1 MSEPE
6 PRRTLF
12 MPPNGRPANRRRGA
26 SGKVT
31 SVLVTRDRH
40 RLRSRLHID
49 GLRPRRGYEAL
60 ALDPFDGLVPADTAR
75 LGEERR
81 TEHDTVQEHRRE
93 EPIDVLR
100 DDVRTMIEQRP
111 RTSRALER
119 KAAAHRSA

>member
-31 SVLVTRDRH
+31 SVLVTRDWH
-40 RLRSRLHID
+40 R
-49 GLRPRRGYEAL
+49 LRPRRGCEAL
-60 ALDPFDGLVPADTAR
+60 ALDPFDGLVPADAAR

-93 EPIDVLR
+93 KPIDVLG

-111 RTSRALER
+111 RT
-119 KAAAHRSA
+119 